1 MSVKGFFIAIACVL
15 LGGWGFVE
23 SLTKL
28 MSGDTATLW
37 LIILAI
43 SFLAMF
49 FGMGVFANKIK
60 L

>member
-1 MSVKGFFIAIACVL
+1 MSVKGFFIAIACVI
-15 LGGWGFVE
+15 LGGWGFVV

-28 MSGDTATLW
+28 MSGDASTLW